1 MSRRTVALA
10 EKLGSVVAFAL
21 ALSLAIGGNLPAF
34 GQAQAIQLRVDPR
47 NQGGQGAG
55 VQPPTDRVLSR
66 GMQRAQA
73 SIAAG
78 EFSQAIRFLD
88 EVLARGEDQFVEI
101 GDQGEYA
108 GMKETARRL
117 LRDLPPAGRQA
128 YEVAF
133 GAAGKRMLAT
143 AIDRGDPKLLTDVA
157 QRYFHTPAG
166 YEAALLLAMDE
177 ADAGRHFTAA
187 LAYDQLLDAP
197 DAVRRFDPALSLRAA
212 TSWLAA
218 GDEVRARR
226 ILDALLERSGQSV
239 EIAGRVRK
247 LGPQADPIEWLRQ
260 VVGEPTGV
268 ETQQERQWLTYR
280 GNAARNGSVKGGLP
294 HLRVRWEVPLLG
306 PPKLET
312 LFENLAA
319 NLIRSELSVP
329 IASNVIAAGDYILTR
344 TPQGLLAVDFETGKR
359 VWRSEPQRDEVLEQL
374 VQSASN
380 GEDQAANP
388 EPLRAFARR
397 LWEDYLYGVVSSD
410 GERVYMVNNLRMPL
424 SQQYEIAPFMGG
436 EVQQQ
441 GATNKLSAYELAS
454 QGKLVWE
461 IDGERSE
468 GELAGM
474 FFLGAPLPV
483 AQSLYVLGESAGAVY
498 LLALDRKTGAV
509 EWRQQLARLET
520 SVQIDLRRRLQSI
533 SPAYEAGI
541 VVCPT
546 GAGAVMG
553 VDLAKRSFAW
563 AYRFDALSLV
573 ESISRMRDEHAGGFR
588 NRWIENACSIA
599 DGKVV
604 LTPPESDFI
613 HCVDLQTGK
622 LLWKAR
628 RDEMNRVACIQAG
641 RVLLIGNKKLM
652 AFNLQDGTPAWKK
665 PLDLLGAETPSG
677 TGFLSDGRYY
687 LPLSSSEVA
696 AIDVSEGRIV
706 ARTSPRDEAPLGSLI
721 CHRGS
726 VISQNGEYLDCYDQ
740 IDALRA
746 RSKRQLEQEPNNV
759 EALRT
764 LGEVAYNEERWSD
777 ALTLLERAYQVAP
790 EDVETREVL
799 AECLATALDADFLT
813 YRQKLPLLKDLEDG
827 GLARRIQILRIE
839 SQGMLQAGEI
849 DAAAECC
856 FQLYRLGL
864 SPDEMIANGHEHEA
878 TVSRWAA
885 SQLAAIWQRASE
897 AERASLRSLI
907 EAEADRLGAEPRSES
922 LENFLAYFGAL
933 PTTERLR
940 LRRARE
946 LALAGQGLEAQQQL
960 LDLETS
966 SDDVIRREA
975 IGRIAWQLH
984 EAGLHTL
991 AYQYDAELA
1000 GPLADELLFDDVT
1013 GGSIV
1018 SRWKTP
1024 ADDDPRHWPRGRVK
1038 TLLEPTGPT
1047 MGSRTR
1053 MAMLPVRMER
1063 NDSILGLS
1071 TAQLSLRGG
1080 ELVLADNFG
1089 REYFRTS
1096 AESEGHGMYRHP
1108 GSVYGASRGNL
1119 LVVSLGR
1126 QLVALNTLTPAD
1138 AMAPSV
1144 LWRSNLVTNLS
1155 YDQPF
1160 SADLSGGADGRPG
1173 TLRAGRQVSEKGTR
1187 LGVIGPMTSRGV
1199 IFQDQRR
1206 LVCVDPISGG
1216 VAWSRT
1222 DVPQGCELFG
1232 DAELLFAL
1240 APDEPEAR
1248 VYSSLDGRFLGR
1260 RATPPLREQA
1270 ITIGREVISWSTAG
1284 DESTLRSTNAWT
1296 GEEVWEHRFTSGST
1310 IDVEMGRYIAVADSD
1325 GAVAIVDGET
1335 GEKLIEYQAPDAER
1349 VDELHLRVGRDE
1361 FLLLLRGPQKM
1372 NRGAIV
1378 QGLSLSDSPVI
1389 SGRIC
1394 LFDRTTGKL
1403 RWNRP
1408 VEVERQAYPMN
1419 QPIDMPFLLFAGV
1432 LSRDSNGAPPKSTLF
1447 AIDKATGRTIYRDAF
1462 QGNNGGQCIVR
1473 IADPTKQQAA
1483 IEMAG
1488 RTILLQF
1495 TDLPRP
1501 PEPPSMAEVENRE
1514 KTTSGLM
1521 GIILKLG
1528 LD

>member
-1 MSRRTVALA
+1 
-10 EKLGSVVAFAL
+10 
-21 ALSLAIGGNLPAF
+21 
-34 GQAQAIQLRVDPR
+34 
-47 NQGGQGAG
+47 
-55 VQPPTDRVLSR
+55 
-66 GMQRAQA
+66 
-73 SIAAG
+73 
-78 EFSQAIRFLD
+78 
-88 EVLARGEDQFVEI
+88 
-101 GDQGEYA
+101 
-108 GMKETARRL
+108 
-117 LRDLPPAGRQA
+117 
-128 YEVAF
+128 
-133 GAAGKRMLAT
+133 
-143 AIDRGDPKLLTDVA
+143 
-157 QRYFHTPAG
+157 
-166 YEAALLLAMDE
+166 
-177 ADAGRHFTAA
+177 
-187 LAYDQLLDAP
+187 
-197 DAVRRFDPALSLRAA
+197 
-212 TSWLAA
+212 
-218 GDEVRARR
+218 
-226 ILDALLERSGQSV
+226 
-239 EIAGRVRK
+239 
-247 LGPQADPIEWLRQ
+247 
-260 VVGEPTGV
+260 
-268 ETQQERQWLTYR
+268 
-280 GNAARNGSVKGGLP
+280 
-294 HLRVRWEVPLLG
+294 
-306 PPKLET
+306 
-312 LFENLAA
+312 
-319 NLIRSELSVP
+319 
-329 IASNVIAAGDYILTR
+329 
-344 TPQGLLAVDFETGKR
+344 
-359 VWRSEPQRDEVLEQL
+359 
-374 VQSASN
+374 
-380 GEDQAANP
+380 
-388 EPLRAFARR
+388 
-397 LWEDYLYGVVSSD
+397 
-410 GERVYMVNNLRMPL
+410 
-424 SQQYEIAPFMGG
+424 
-436 EVQQQ
+436 
-441 GATNKLSAYELAS
+441 
-454 QGKLVWE
+454 
-461 IDGERSE
+461 
-468 GELAGM
+468 
-474 FFLGAPLPV
+474 
-483 AQSLYVLGESAGAVY
+483 
-498 LLALDRKTGAV
+498 
-509 EWRQQLARLET
+509 
-520 SVQIDLRRRLQSI
+520 
-533 SPAYEAGI
+533 
-541 VVCPT
+541 
-546 GAGAVMG
+546 
-553 VDLAKRSFAW
+553 
-563 AYRFDALSLV
+563 
-573 ESISRMRDEHAGGFR
+573 
-588 NRWIENACSIA
+588 
-599 DGKVV
+599 
-604 LTPPESDFI
+604 
-613 HCVDLQTGK
+613 
-622 LLWKAR
+622 
-628 RDEMNRVACIQAG
+628 
-641 RVLLIGNKKLM
+641 
-652 AFNLQDGTPAWKK
+652 
-665 PLDLLGAETPSG
+665 
-677 TGFLSDGRYY
+677 
-687 LPLSSSEVA
+687 
-696 AIDVSEGRIV
+696 
-706 ARTSPRDEAPLGSLI
+706 
-721 CHRGS
+721 
-726 VISQNGEYLDCYDQ
+726 
-740 IDALRA
+740 
-746 RSKRQLEQEPNNV
+746 
-759 EALRT
+759 
-764 LGEVAYNEERWSD
+764 
-777 ALTLLERAYQVAP
+777 
-790 EDVETREVL
+790 
-799 AECLATALDADFLT
+799 
-813 YRQKLPLLKDLEDG
+813 
-827 GLARRIQILRIE
+827 
-839 SQGMLQAGEI
+839 
-849 DAAAECC
+849 
-856 FQLYRLGL
+856 
-864 SPDEMIANGHEHEA
+864 
-878 TVSRWAA
+878 
-885 SQLAAIWQRASE
+885 
-897 AERASLRSLI
+897 
-907 EAEADRLGAEPRSES
+907 
-922 LENFLAYFGAL
+922 L